1 MSKQKSFDID
11 SRKLFNLGAN
21 LLIAGFMQQKPEEAK
36 KLYKDLKQ
44 GKLVPSG
51 HLTSEKTGLKL
62 PIKLQLDRS
71 EFRGQFN
78 FPNFEAA
85 LKIMLQK
92 FENEARRDP
101 ELKDLRTLTNQ
112 ENGGVL
118 FNIPCGMQIGDDLN
132 VIMMATEPLD
142 NSLVVKLMFMDP
154 DQFQDKK

>member
-1 MSKQKSFDID
+1 MSEQKSFDID

-78 FPNFEAA
+78 FPNFE
-85 LKIMLQK
+85 
-92 FENEARRDP
+92 
-101 ELKDLRTLTNQ
+101 LRVYDNKQGATFINAKPS
-112 ENGGVL
+112 GGT
-118 FNIPCGMQIGDDLN
+118 
-132 VIMMATEPLD
+132 A
-142 NSLVVKLMFMDP
+142 
-154 DQFQDKK
+154 